1 MHDRFAINDIE
12 SLNLKSRVRERGIER
27 ERDYWFIG
35 PFLEC
40 RDWCELIFYSAS
52 ATDKQQ
58 IWQREKKS
66 ILIQV
71 GREMV
76 NLGNI
81 SRFLQNFGDYQS

>member
-12 SLNLKSRVRERGIER
+12 SLNLKSRVRERER

-52 ATDKQQ
+52 ATEKQQ

>member
-52 ATDKQQ
+52 ATEKQQ
-58 IWQREKKS
+58 IWRKEKK
-66 ILIQV
+66 IYINF